1 MESRKGVLSSTI
13 RLVIKNYSKHEVGKN
28 AAALSYY
35 FLFMIFP
42 LVIFISNLLGLVDVN
57 VGVTKEQ
64 LDAFLPQ
71 DIVNLLEAYL
81 EHVSNNSSFKLL
93 WFSLVFSIW
102 FPMRAAK
109 AIMDCVRAA
118 YHLEQPEDKKKY
130 LLRRLVFTLLLLVAV
145 VLCLL
150 LTVIGK
156 NIVTFILSVTPD
168 NLNPV
173 MGMFPTIWQYF
184 RFVLIGMLMYGVLSG
199 VYRLALDD
207 WRKRGTMLPGVMT
220 AMTVW
225 MVASVVFSVYVEKWA
240 NYSLTYGALGAVVV
254 LLLWLYIGALSI
266 IIGIEFNAAFEEVRG
281 KEFQIREELEKL
293 ELKEKITKI
302 AMDIPALFL
311 AIKDK
316 ETPIVA
322 KVLACVTVG
331 YALSPIDIL
340 PDFMFGLGY
349 LDELIL
355 LPLLIR
361 FTLKYIP
368 KDVFERCQE
377 ASYGMWENGKPK
389 KWYYA
394 LPVVAVWCLVILVI
408 YKIIR

>member
-1 MESRKGVLSSTI
+1 MKNKNNVLFSTI

-42 LVIFISNLLGLVDVN
+42 LAIFFSNLLGLVDVN
-57 VGVTKEQ
+57 IGVTKGQ
-64 LDAFLPQ
+64 LEAFLPH

-109 AIMDCVRAA
+109 AIMDSVRDA
-118 YHLEQPEDKKKY
+118 YHLKQPEDKKKY
-130 LLRRLVFTLLLLVAV
+130 LLRRLIFTVLLLVTV

-156 NIVTFILSVTPD
+156 NFLTFILSVAPD
-168 NLNPV
+168 EFSLV
-173 MGMFPTIWQYF
+173 IGVLPTIWQYL
-184 RFVLIGMLMYGVLSG
+184 RFALIAVLLYAVLCG
-199 VYRLALDD
+199 IYRLSLDD
-207 WRKRGTMLPGVMT
+207 WKKRGSMLPGVMT
-220 AMTVW
+220 ALTVW
-225 MVASVVFSVYVEKWA
+225 MVASVVFSIYVEKWA

-254 LLLWLYIGALSI
+254 LLLWLYIAALSI
-266 IIGIEFNAAFEEVRG
+266 IIGIEFNAALEEVRG
-281 KEFQIREELEKL
+281 QEFQIREALEKL

-316 ETPIVA
+316 ETPLGA
-322 KVLACVTVG
+322 KILASITVG
-331 YALSPIDIL
+331 YALSPIDL
-340 PDFMFGLGY
+340 FPDFMIGLGY

-355 LPLLIR
+355 LPLLIGL
-361 FTLKYIP
+361 TVKHIP
-368 KDVFERCQE
+368 KDVLERCREE
-377 ASYGMWENGKPK
+377 AKGMWENGKPK

-394 LPVVAVWCLVILVI
+394 IPIIAVWCLIIFVI
-408 YKIIR
+408 YKTIF

>member
-1 MESRKGVLSSTI
+1 MENKKGVLASTI
-13 RLVIKNYSKHEVGKN
+13 RLVIKNYSKHEIGKN

-42 LVIFISNLLGLVDVN
+42 LAIFISNLLGLIDVN
-57 VGVTKEQ
+57 IGVTKEQ
-64 LDAFLPQ
+64 LDAFLPH

-81 EHVSNNSSFKLL
+81 QHVSNNSSFKLL

-109 AIMDCVRAA
+109 AIMDSVRVA

-130 LLRRLVFTLLLLVAV
+130 LLRRLVFTVLLLVAV
-145 VLCLL
+145 VLGLL
-150 LTVIGK
+150 LTVVGK
-156 NIVTFILSVTPD
+156 NILTFILSVSSDDVAWVREVVPA
-168 NLNPV
+168 
-173 MGMFPTIWQYF
+173 IWQYF
-184 RFVLIGMLMYGVLSG
+184 RFVLIGVLLYSILCG
-199 VYRLALDD
+199 IYRLSLDD
-207 WRKRGTMLPGVMT
+207 WKKRDSMLPGVMT
-220 AMTVW
+220 ALSVW
-225 MVASVVFSVYVEKWA
+225 MIASVAFSIYVEKWA

-254 LLLWLYIGALSI
+254 LLLWLYIAALSI
-266 IIGIEFNAAFEEVRG
+266 IIGIEFNAALEEVRG
-281 KEFQIREELEKL
+281 QEFQIREELEKL
-293 ELKEKITKI
+293 ELKEKITRI

-322 KVLACVTVG
+322 KVLAGVTVG

-349 LDELIL
+349 LDELII

-361 FTLKYIP
+361 LTLKYIP
-368 KDVFERCQE
+368 KDVLERCRE
-377 ASYGMWENGKPK
+377 ASKGMWEDGKPK

-394 LPVVAVWCLVILVI
+394 LPVIVVWCLAIFLI
-408 YKIIR
+408 YKMIK

>member
-1 MESRKGVLSSTI
+1 MKNANNVLYSTI

-81 EHVSNNSSFKLL
+81 EHISNNSSFKLL

-109 AIMDCVRAA
+109 AIMDSVRVA

-130 LLRRLVFTLLLLVAV
+130 LLRRLVFTVLLLVAV

-150 LTVIGK
+150 LTVVGK
-156 NIVTFILSVTPD
+156 NIVTFVLSVLPD
-168 NLNPV
+168 ELNPV
-173 MGMFPTIWQYF
+173 IGMFPTIWQYF
-184 RFVLIGMLMYGVLSG
+184 RFVLIGVLLYAVLCG
-199 VYRLALDD
+199 IYRLSLDD
-207 WRKRGTMLPGVMT
+207 WKKRGSMLPGVMT
-220 AMTVW
+220 ALTVW
-225 MVASVVFSVYVEKWA
+225 MVASVVFSIYVEKWA

-254 LLLWLYIGALSI
+254 LLLWLYIAAMSI
-266 IIGIEFNAAFEEVRG
+266 IIGIEFNAALEEVRG
-281 KEFQIREELEKL
+281 QEFQIREALEKL
-293 ELKEKITKI
+293 ELKEKITQI
-302 AMDIPALFL
+302 AIDIPALFL

-322 KVLACVTVG
+322 KVFACVTVG

-355 LPLLIR
+355 LPILIR
-361 FTLKYIP
+361 LTLKYIP
-368 KDVFERCQE
+368 KDVLERCRE
-377 ASYGMWENGKPK
+377 ASKGMWENGKPK

-394 LPVVAVWCLVILVI
+394 IPIIVVWCLVFFLI
-408 YKIIR
+408 YKIIK